1 MKYLKI
7 KNIQE
12 IYSYDNL
19 RAKYNV
25 TEPQML
31 VEGLLSLHIQE
42 GLLKLPER
50 PNNVSKKNFEK
61 ELNQIKLEY
70 LKSQSNVTDDMIK
83 YFIVNYIENKN
94 LNYNPLSHRYKHI
107 IIFDNGQDWVRSIDR
122 ARFNAITTDGVKG
135 ILARH
140 NDEHIFI
147 IKTSVFKCIPTGN
160 KAGNYKEV
168 ELSITDNGDISY
180 KGVYFK

>member
-19 RAKYNV
+19 RAKDNV
-25 TEPQML
+25 TEPQMR

-50 PNNVSKKNFEK
+50 PNNASKKNFEK

-70 LKSQSNVTDDMIK
+70 LKSHPNVTDNMID
-83 YFIVNYIENKN
+83 YFVTHYINNKN
-94 LNYNPLSHRYKHI
+94 LNYNPLSHKYKHI

-122 ARFNAITTDGVKG
+122 ARFSAKTTDGIKG

-140 NDEHIFI
+140 NDEYIFI
-147 IKTSVFKCIPTGN
+147 TKTSVFKCTPTGN

-168 ELSITDNGDISY
+168 ELDYILVSLL
-180 KGVYFK
+180 